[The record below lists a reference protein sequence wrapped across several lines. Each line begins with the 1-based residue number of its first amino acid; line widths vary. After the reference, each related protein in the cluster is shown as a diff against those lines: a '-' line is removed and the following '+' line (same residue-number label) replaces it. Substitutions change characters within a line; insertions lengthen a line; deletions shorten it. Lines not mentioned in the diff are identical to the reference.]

1 VPFDKER
8 TDTWLPVNMYI
19 GGNEHAVRHLLYA
32 RFVMRVLHD
41 MGLVPAPE
49 PYTRFRAHGMIIMDG
64 AKMSKSRGNVLN
76 PDEYIE
82 RYGAD
87 TVRLFMMYLG
97 PYTLGGDF
105 RDKGIAG
112 MTRFIN
118 RTWRATQLAT
128 GDDIADETRERRR
141 HRLIKQVEDDIAE
154 LRYNTA
160 IAYLME
166 FARDLDHECTDGTAR
181 RIDADTLLKLL
192 APFAPFV
199 TEELWERNGHDSSVH
214 ERGTW
219 PTYDA
224 ELAAPQRASIA
235 ITVDGKRRG
244 EFEVDAG
251 TSEAALT
258 AQALANPRV
267 VELLDG
273 RAPRKVIAVVDRIVN
288 IVTA

>member
-1 VPFDKER
+1 
-8 TDTWLPVNMYI
+8 
-19 GGNEHAVRHLLYA
+19 
-32 RFVMRVLHD
+32 VLHE

-76 PDEYIE
+76 PDAYIE
-82 RYGAD
+82 QYGAD
-87 TVRLFMMYLG
+87 TLRLFMMYLG
-97 PYTLGGDF
+97 PYMLGGDF

-128 GDDIADETRERRR
+128 GSDISDETRERRR

-166 FARDLDHECTDGTAR
+166 FARDLDHECSEGTGR

-199 TEELWERNGHDSSVH
+199 TEELWERTGHEDSVH

-219 PTYDA
+219 PAYDA
-224 ELAAPQRASIA
+224 ELAAPLRATVA
-235 ITVDGKRRG
+235 ITVDGKLRG

-251 TSEAALT
+251 TSQADLSAL
-258 AQALANPRV
+258 ALANPRV
-267 VELLDG
+267 VELLGG
-273 RAPRKVIAVVDRIVN
+273 RTPRKVIAVIDRIVN
-288 IVTA
+288 IVTG

>member
-1 VPFDKER
+1 
-8 TDTWLPVNMYI
+8 
-19 GGNEHAVRHLLYA
+19 
-32 RFVMRVLHD
+32 
-41 MGLVPAPE
+41 
-49 PYTRFRAHGMIIMDG
+49 
-64 AKMSKSRGNVLN
+64 
-76 PDEYIE
+76 
-82 RYGAD
+82 
-87 TVRLFMMYLG
+87 MYLG

-128 GDDIADETRERRR
+128 GADSGDEVRERRR

-166 FARDLDHECTDGTAR
+166 FARDLDHESSAGTGR

-199 TEELWERNGHDSSVH
+199 TEELWERTGHDDSVH

-219 PTYDA
+219 PAYDA
-224 ELAAPQRASIA
+224 ELAAPQRASVA
-235 ITVDGKRRG
+235 ITVNGKRRG
-244 EFEVDAG
+244 EIEVDAG
-251 TSEAALT
+251 TSEARLT
-258 AQALANPRV
+258 ELALANPRV
-267 VELLDG
+267 VALLEG
-273 RAPRKVIAVVDRIVN
+273 RTPNKVIAVVDRIVN
-288 IVTA
+288 IVTG